1 MQVFPAIQAILRDAP
16 ILSSRVIPEPDR
28 YAVIGNPIAHSRS
41 PEIHQ
46 LFADQT
52 GERIRYEKILA
63 ERDGFQDAVGRFFEA
78 GGCGLNVTL
87 PFKGDAF
94 QLADQC
100 TELADH
106 AGAVNTLI
114 LQDDGTCLGA
124 NTDGIGLLRDLKKS
138 LRLSIQ
144 DTRILIL
151 GAGGAVRGIL
161 EPLLHEK
168 PALLL
173 VANRTPE
180 RAESLAEHFQTHGQ
194 IRGCGLDAIVPGPY
208 DLIVHA
214 TSAALQDQ
222 VLGLPDTLIG
232 PQTRCYDL
240 LYSDTATPFM
250 RWAKAQQAAQ
260 VTDGFGMLLE
270 QAAESFYLWRGKRPD
285 TAMARNC
292 LRPDTP
298 S

>member
-1 MQVFPAIQAILRDAP
+1 M
-16 ILSSRVIPEPDR
+16 
-28 YAVIGNPIAHSRS
+28 IGNPVAHSRS
-41 PEIHQ
+41 PEIHL
-46 LFADQT
+46 LFAEQT
-52 GERIRYEKILA
+52 DEDILYDRLLA
-63 ERDGFQDAVGRFFEA
+63 EPGDFAATVSGFFEA
-78 GGCGLNVTL
+78 GGRGLNVTV
-87 PFKGDAF
+87 PFKGEAF
-94 QLADQC
+94 EWAEQHSDLA
-100 TELADH
+100 TH

-114 LQDDGTCLGA
+114 AQDDGTCLGA

-151 GAGGAVRGIL
+151 GAGGATRGIL
-161 EPLLHEK
+161 EPLLQEK

-180 RAESLAEHFQTHGQ
+180 RAEALAEHFRMHGQ
-194 IRGCGLDAIVPGPY
+194 IRGCSLEAIEPGPY

-222 VLGLPDTLIG
+222 DLGLPDTLIG

-240 LYSDTATPFM
+240 LYSDTTTPFM
-250 RWAKAQQAAQ
+250 RWSKAQGASQ

-285 TAMARNC
+285 TAMVRNY
-292 LRPDTP
+292 LRPGTP
-298 S
+298 P

>member
-1 MQVFPAIQAILRDAP
+1 MRLFPAIQAVLRNTP
-16 ILSSRVIPEPDR
+16 IVSSRVTPEPDR

-52 GERIRYEKILA
+52 GEHISYEKILA
-63 ERDGFQDAVGRFFEA
+63 ERDGFRDAVRRFFGN
-78 GGCGLNVTL
+78 GGRGLNVTL

-94 QLADQC
+94 EWADQR
-100 TELADH
+100 TELAEH

-114 LQDDGTCLGA
+114 AQDDGTCLGA

-151 GAGGAVRGIL
+151 GAGGATRGIL
-161 EPLLHEK
+161 EPLLQEK

-173 VANRTPE
+173 IANRTPG
-180 RAESLAEHFQTHGQ
+180 RAEALAEHFQVHGQ
-194 IRGCGLDAIVPGPY
+194 IRGCGLDAIEPGPY

-222 VLGLPDTLIG
+222 ALGLPDTLIG

-240 LYSDTATPFM
+240 LYGDTTTPFM
-250 RWAKAQQAAQ
+250 RWAKAQGAHQ

-285 TAMARNC
+285 TAMARNY
-292 LRPDTP
+292 LRPGTP
-298 S
+298 P

>member
-1 MQVFPAIQAILRDAP
+1 MT
-16 ILSSRVIPEPDR
+16 PEPDR

-52 GERIRYEKILA
+52 GESIRYEKILA
-63 ERDGFQDAVGRFFEA
+63 ERDGFKDAVARFFDA
-78 GGCGLNVTL
+78 GGRGLNVTL

-94 QLADQC
+94 EWADQR
-100 TELADH
+100 TELAEH

-114 LQDDGTCLGA
+114 AQDDGTCLGA

-151 GAGGAVRGIL
+151 GAGGATRGIL
-161 EPLLHEK
+161 EPLLQEK

-173 VANRTPE
+173 VANRTTE
-180 RAESLAEHFQTHGQ
+180 RAEALAKHFQAHGQ
-194 IRGCGLDAIVPGPY
+194 IRGCGLDAIEPGPY

-222 VLGLPDTLIG
+222 GLGLPDTLIG

-240 LYSDTATPFM
+240 LYRDTDTPFM
-250 RWAKAQQAAQ
+250 HWAKAQGASQ

-270 QAAESFYLWRGKRPD
+270 QAAESFYMWRGKRPD
-285 TAMARNC
+285 TAMARNY
-292 LRPDTP
+292 LRPGTLP
-298 S
+298 

>member
-1 MQVFPAIQAILRDAP
+1 MN
-16 ILSSRVIPEPDR
+16 SEPDR
-28 YAVIGNPIAHSRS
+28 YAVIGNPVAHSRS
-41 PEIHQ
+41 PEIHL
-46 LFADQT
+46 LFAEQT
-52 GERIRYEKILA
+52 DEDILYDRLLA
-63 ERDGFQDAVGRFFEA
+63 EPGDFAAIVSGFFEA
-78 GGCGLNVTL
+78 GGRGLNVTV
-87 PFKGDAF
+87 PFKGEAF
-94 QLADQC
+94 EWAEQHSDLA
-100 TELADH
+100 AH

-114 LQDDGTCLGA
+114 AQDDGTFLGA

-161 EPLLHEK
+161 GPLLHEK

-173 VANRTPE
+173 IANRTPE
-180 RAESLAEHFQTHGQ
+180 RAEALAEHFQTHGQ
-194 IRGCGLDAIVPGPY
+194 IRGCGLEAIEPGPY

-222 VLGLPDTLIG
+222 DLGLPGTLIG

-240 LYSDTATPFM
+240 LYSDTDTPFM
-250 RWAKAQQAAQ
+250 HWAKTQRASQ

-285 TAMARNC
+285 TTMARNW
-292 LRPDTP
+292 LRPGTT